1 MQHSEIVKLVNEAI
15 EKATKDAAFKEKLVK
30 DTNAAVLELTGKEL
44 PVKVT
49 VHDYDAKNLVFIIP
63 SELPKEIDESD
74 LAGVSGGVTLSNGYN
89 LDNIRMPA
97 LQLAYGARYPINSQ
111 IQSSYGDSTIR
122 INK

>member
-63 SELPKEIDESD
+63 SELPTEMDESD
-74 LAGVSGGVTLSNGYN
+74 LAGVSGGVTVDIFRFPSV
-89 LDNIRMPA
+89 
-97 LQLAYGARYPINSQ
+97 QCKYGVTNYPSNSQ
-111 IQSSYGDSTIR
+111 IQSSYENITIG
-122 INK
+122 IK

>member
-63 SELPKEIDESD
+63 SELPKEMDESD
-74 LAGVSGGVTLSNGYN
+74 LAGVSGGVSIAEILAKKVEGISQSEF
-89 LDNIRMPA
+89 RMPA
-97 LQLAYGARYPINSQ
+97 ASCMYGVSYPSN
-111 IQSSYGDSTIR
+111 STISVTLQ
-122 INK
+122 